1 MGRKKKSDRG
11 TIAGTQPLGAIIDI
25 GSNTVRLVVYGSPP
39 RAPTVLFNE
48 KVTARLGR
56 DLDENGL
63 LADESIDLAMSALER
78 FALLLSDL
86 GIGKVDTVATAAVRD
101 AKNGKEFLARVA
113 SLGLEPRLLSGL
125 DEATIS
131 AEGTLGAFPRA
142 RGIVADM
149 GGGSL
154 ELVPI
159 EDGVVSDG
167 CSLPAGTLRLPNIG
181 GGDRDKLRDK
191 LKKMVAKDAPAMPQS
206 DDGPGDLYLVG
217 GTWRA
222 VANFARAQVDYPLT
236 DPHGF
241 TMSRDDAAALAKAL
255 AKTDVETIRATPL
268 VPSSRADS
276 LPEASQ
282 LLHVLL
288 KHYDPER
295 IVVSAWGLREGLM
308 MRRLDKYQLAQDP
321 LLAGAIDFAE
331 SRGASAMQA
340 TRIAGWTVDTVQSL
354 REGAERLRLAAIL
367 LGLAAMQTEPNLR
380 VGQGVDW
387 ALHKRWIAVS
397 PEGRAMLAAAIC
409 ANSNE
414 LDLPEVLST
423 LAPKEALDE
432 AITWGLGLRLARR
445 LGAGSARSLDAT
457 RLVREKKAL
466 VLNIAKSHAALRG
479 LSTER
484 DMALLAGHLGLEPEM
499 RVMGEKKLPE
509 KNEAALLL
517 ERPMKSGKG

>member
-1 MGRKKKSDRG
+1 MGRKKNRSDRG
-11 TIAGTQPLGAIIDI
+11 RISGVEPLGAIIDI
-25 GSNTVRLVVYGSPP
+25 GSNTVRLVIYGGPP
-39 RAPTVLFNE
+39 RAPSVLFNE
-48 KVTARLGR
+48 KVSARLGR

-63 LADESIDLAMSALER
+63 LADESIDLAMRGLKR
-78 FALLLSDL
+78 FALILSDL
-86 GIGKVDTVATAAVRD
+86 DIAKVDTVATAAVRD

-113 SLGLEPRLLSGL
+113 SLCLEPRLLSGL

-131 AEGTLGAFPRA
+131 AEGTLGAFPSA

-159 EDGVVSDG
+159 EDGSVG
-167 CSLPAGTLRLPNIG
+167 EGTSLPAGTLRLTRLG

-191 LKKMVAKDAPAMPQS
+191 LKKMVAKDAPEMPVTE
-206 DDGPGDLYLVG
+206 DGRGDLYLVG

-222 VANFARAQVDYPLT
+222 VASFARGQAEYPLT

-241 TMSRDDAAALAKAL
+241 SMTREEAADLAKSL
-255 AKTDVETIRATPL
+255 AKTDVDTIRAVPR
-268 VPSSRADS
+268 VPSSRADT
-276 LPEASQ
+276 LPDASQ

-321 LLAGAIDFAE
+321 LLAGTVDFAE
-331 SRGASAMQA
+331 SRGASPMQA
-340 TRIAGWTVDTVQSL
+340 TRVAGWTVDTVSSL
-354 REGAERLRLAAIL
+354 RPGAERLRLTAIL
-367 LGLAAMQTEPNLR
+367 LGMAAMQTEPNLR
-380 VGQGVDW
+380 VAQGVDW

-397 PEGRAMLAAAIC
+397 PEGRAMIAAAIC

-414 LDLPEVLST
+414 LNLPASLSA
-423 LAPKEALDE
+423 LASKKALDE
-432 AITWGLGLRLARR
+432 GITWGLGLRLARR

-457 RLVREKKAL
+457 RLVRDKKSL
-466 VLNIAKSHAALRG
+466 VLTLAKSHASLYG
-479 LSTER
+479 QPTER
-484 DMALLAGHLGLEPEM
+484 DLKLLADHIGLEPEI

-509 KNEAALLL
+509 KGEAALVLDHPL
-517 ERPMKSGKG
+517 KS